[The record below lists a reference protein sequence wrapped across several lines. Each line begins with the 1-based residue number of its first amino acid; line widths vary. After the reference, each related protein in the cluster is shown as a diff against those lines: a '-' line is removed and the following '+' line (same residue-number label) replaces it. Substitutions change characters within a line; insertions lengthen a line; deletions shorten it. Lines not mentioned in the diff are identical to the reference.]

1 MQKFKKLSPHLIV
14 ILLFVGISFTYFSPL
29 LQGKLLNMADI
40 THYKGMSKEVTD
52 FREATS
58 EEALWTNSMFSGMPA
73 YQISVRTNGN
83 LMQYINKTISLGIP
97 RPANFLF
104 LYLLGFYLLLLS
116 LKVDYRI
123 SAVGAIAFAFSSYF
137 FIIIMAG
144 HMTKALAIAY
154 VPMVVAAVLYTYK
167 GRMFLGGVLTAL
179 AVALQVYANHLQI
192 TYYLVLLLLI
202 IGLVQFLK
210 DFKSNNLP
218 DFAKRTGVL
227 LLAALLASGTSL
239 TRLVTTMEYG
249 TESTRGKSE
258 LTDNLDNKT
267 SGLDKDYATS
277 WSYGVAETF
286 TLLIP
291 NFYGGASQGALTTD
305 SETYQAI
312 KRAPNAKQLI
322 KQLPLYWGTQPFTS
336 GPTYAGA
343 IVMFLFIFGLLFIK
357 SEMRAWILL
366 ATILSIMLAWG
377 KNFMLLTDLFLD
389 YFPGY
394 NKFRAVSMILV
405 IAEFTLPLL
414 GFVALN
420 KFLNSN
426 DDSSTNT
433 LRINNYFALLLWV
446 VFSLLLNPTF
456 TSLSI
461 GSIYSIIFFLIP
473 VVYLVY
479 SIIKKSSAVIS
490 IPSSFNKSVALK
502 YAFYLT
508 GGLTLIFAL
517 MPSLFFDF
525 VGGQDANLAK
535 SGWPIDALQSDRAG
549 LLSADAWRSFIF
561 IALTFGAMWMFLK
574 NKLSSKYVI
583 LIVGVLVLA
592 DMWTINK
599 RYLNDDNFARKSRV
613 EVPYQATQAD
623 QQILRDTDPNFRVF
637 NQSVSTFNDASTSY
651 FHKSIG
657 GYHGAK
663 LKRYQELIEN
673 HIAKGNMAVLNML
686 NTKYFITPKGQAQ
699 QNPAAM
705 GNAWFVNEINS
716 VANADAEI
724 AALNSFNPAN
734 TAIVDVRFSEYFIN
748 GLDNSGTSI
757 SLSEYKPNYLK
768 YNSSSTKEGIAI
780 FSEIYYD
787 KGWNAYVDNK
797 LTPHFR
803 ANYVLRGMQVP
814 AGNHTVEFKFEP
826 TSYHTGET
834 VAYASSIILLL
845 LLGFVSFK
853 GFLPKSKLK
862 NE

>member
-1 MQKFKKLSPHLIV
+1 MRKFKKISPHLIV
-14 ILLFVGISFTYFSPL
+14 ILLFVGISFTYFSPV

-40 THYKGMSKEVTD
+40 THHKGMSKEVTD
-52 FREATS
+52 FREATG

-73 YQISVRTNGN
+73 YQISTRSNGN
-83 LMQYINKTISLGIP
+83 LIQYVAKTISLGIP
-97 RPANFLF
+97 RPANLLF

-116 LKVDYRI
+116 LKVDYRL

-154 VPMVVAAVLYTYK
+154 LPMVVAAVLYTYR
-167 GRMFLGGVLTAL
+167 GRMLLGGVLTAVT
-179 AVALQVYANHLQI
+179 VALELYANHLQI
-192 TYYLVLLLLI
+192 TYYLVLMLI
-202 IGLVQFLK
+202 LIGLVQFIK
-210 DFKSNNLP
+210 DFKANNLM
-218 DFAKRTGVL
+218 DFSKRSGVL
-227 LLAALLASGTSL
+227 ILAALLASATAV
-239 TRLVTTMEYG
+239 TRLSTTMEYG

-258 LTDNLDNKT
+258 LTNNLDNKT

-277 WSYGVAETF
+277 WSYGIAETF

-291 NFYGGASQGALTTD
+291 NFYGGASQGKLTTD

-336 GPTYAGA
+336 GPTYAGS
-343 IVMFLFIFGLLFIK
+343 IVMFLFIFGLIFVK
-357 SEMRAWILL
+357 SEMRVWILL
-366 ATILSIMLAWG
+366 ATIMSIMLAWG
-377 KNFMLLTDLFLD
+377 KNFMPLTDLFLD

-405 IAEFTLPLL
+405 VAEFTLPLL

-420 KFLNSN
+420 KFLLEKDEDYETYSKVK
-426 DDSSTNT
+426 DVRAQKVSHVAVKSKK
-433 LRINNYFALLLWV
+433 LR
-446 VFSLLLNPTF
+446 SLNL
-456 TSLSI
+456 
-461 GSIYSIIFFLIP
+461 
-473 VVYLVY
+473 
-479 SIIKKSSAVIS
+479 
-490 IPSSFNKSVALK
+490 
-502 YAFYLT
+502 AFYIV
-508 GGLTLIFAL
+508 GGLSLIFAL

-535 SGWPIDALQSDRAG
+535 NGWPIDALQADRAG
-549 LLSADAWRSFIF
+549 LLSADAWRSFTF

-574 NKLSSKYVI
+574 NKISSKYVI

-592 DMWTINK
+592 DMWTVNK
-599 RYLNDDNFARKSRV
+599 RYLNDDNFARKSKV
-613 EVPYQATQAD
+613 QVPYKATAAD

-673 HIAKGNMAVLNML
+673 HISKGNMAVLNML

-699 QNPAAM
+699 QNPGAK
-705 GNAWFVNEINS
+705 GNAWFVNEINI

-724 AALNSFNPAN
+724 AALDGFKPSN
-734 TAIVDVRFSEYFIN
+734 TAIVDTIFSEQIID
-748 GLDNSGTSI
+748 GLDNIASSI
-757 SLSEYKPNYLK
+757 VLTEYKPNYLK
-768 YNSSSTKEGIAI
+768 YNSNSTNDGIAI

-787 KGWNAYVDNK
+787 KGWNAYVNGELK
-797 LTPHFR
+797 PHFR
-803 ANYVLRGMQVP
+803 ANYVLRGMKIP
-814 AGNHTVEFKFEP
+814 AGNHVVEFKFEP
-826 TSYHTGET
+826 AVYHVSEQI
-834 VAYASSIILLL
+834 ALASSVVLLL
-845 LLGFVSFK
+845 LLAFVSVK
-853 GFLPKSKLK
+853 ELKS
-862 NE
+862 

>member
-1 MQKFKKLSPHLIV
+1 MKRFKKLSPHLIV
-14 ILLFVGISFTYFSPL
+14 ILLFVGISFAYFSPVM
-29 LQGKLLNMADI
+29 QGKMLDMPDMK
-40 THYKGMSKEVTD
+40 HWKGMSKEVTD
-52 FREATS
+52 FRNETG
-58 EEALWTNSMFSGMPA
+58 EEALWTNAMFSGMPA
-73 YQISVRTNGN
+73 YQISTKSNNN
-83 LMQYINKTISLGIP
+83 LIQYVIKAISLGIP
-97 RPANFLF
+97 RPANLLF

-116 LKVDYRI
+116 LKVDYRL
-123 SAVGAIAFAFSSYF
+123 SVVGAIAFAFSSYF

-154 VPMVVAAVLYTYK
+154 LPMVVAAVLYTYRGK
-167 GRMFLGGVLTAL
+167 MILGGVLTAL
-179 AVALQVYANHLQI
+179 AVALELYANHLQI
-192 TYYLVLLLLI
+192 TYYLVLVLI
-202 IGLVQFLK
+202 LIGVVQFVKDLK
-210 DFKSNNLP
+210 ANNLTS
-218 DFAKRTGVL
+218 FAKRSGVL
-227 LLAALLASGTSL
+227 VLAALLASGTAV
-239 TRLVTTMEYG
+239 TRLSTTMEYG

-291 NFYGGASQGALTTD
+291 NFYGGASQGALTTK

-343 IVMFLFIFGLLFIK
+343 IVMFLFIFGLLFVK
-357 SEMRAWILL
+357 SEMRVWILL

-377 KNFMLLTDLFLD
+377 KNFMPLTDLFLD

-405 IAEFTLPLL
+405 IAEFTIPLL

-420 KFLNSN
+420 KFLTTE
-426 DDSSTNT
+426 SSENE
-433 LRINNYFALLLWV
+433 
-446 VFSLLLNPTF
+446 
-456 TSLSI
+456 
-461 GSIYSIIFFLIP
+461 
-473 VVYLVY
+473 
-479 SIIKKSSAVIS
+479 KKK
-490 IPSSFNKSVALK
+490 PLQL
-502 YAFYLT
+502 AFYIM
-508 GGLTLIFAL
+508 GGITLVFAL
-517 MPSLFFDF
+517 MPSLFLDF

-535 SGWPIDALQSDRAG
+535 NGWPIDALQADRAG

-583 LIVGVLVLA
+583 LIVGLLVLA

-599 RYLNDDNFARKSRV
+599 RYLNDDNFARKSKV
-613 EVPYQATQAD
+613 EIPYHPTQAD
-623 QQILRDTDPNFRVF
+623 QQILRDKDPNFRVF

-705 GNAWFVNEINS
+705 GNAWFVNKVNT

-724 AALNSFNPAN
+724 AALNGFNPAN
-734 TAIVDVRFSEYFIN
+734 TAIVDVRFSEQMMD
-748 GLDNSGTSI
+748 GLDNTNASI
-757 SLSEYKPNYLK
+757 SLTEYKPNYLK
-768 YNSSSTKEGIAI
+768 YSSSSVKQSIAI

-787 KGWNAYVDNK
+787 KGWNAYVDGELK
-797 LTPHFR
+797 PHFR

-814 AGNHTVEFKFEP
+814 AGNHIVEFKFEP
-826 TSYHTGET
+826 AVYHVSERI
-834 VAYASSIILLL
+834 ALASSIVLLL
-845 LLGFVSFK
+845 LLAFVSIK
-853 GFLPKSKLK
+853 ELK
-862 NE
+862 A

>member
-1 MQKFKKLSPHLIV
+1 MRKFKKISPHLIV
-14 ILLFVGISFTYFSPL
+14 ILLFVGISFTYFSPV

-40 THYKGMSKEVTD
+40 THHKGMSKEVTD
-52 FREATS
+52 FREATG

-73 YQISVRTNGN
+73 YQISTRSNGN
-83 LMQYINKTISLGIP
+83 LIQYVAKTISLGIP
-97 RPANFLF
+97 RPANLLF

-116 LKVDYRI
+116 LKVDYRL

-154 VPMVVAAVLYTYK
+154 LPMVVAAVLYTYR
-167 GRMFLGGVLTAL
+167 GRMLLGGVLTAVT
-179 AVALQVYANHLQI
+179 VALELYANHLQI
-192 TYYLVLLLLI
+192 TYYLVLMLI
-202 IGLVQFLK
+202 LIGLVQFIK
-210 DFKSNNLP
+210 DFKANNLM
-218 DFAKRTGVL
+218 DFSKRSGVL
-227 LLAALLASGTSL
+227 ILAALLASATAV
-239 TRLVTTMEYG
+239 TRLSTTMEYG

-258 LTDNLDNKT
+258 LTNNLDNKT

-277 WSYGVAETF
+277 WSYGIAETF

-291 NFYGGASQGALTTD
+291 NFYGGASQGKLTTD

-336 GPTYAGA
+336 GPTYAGS
-343 IVMFLFIFGLLFIK
+343 IVMFLFIFGLIFVK
-357 SEMRAWILL
+357 SEMRVWILL
-366 ATILSIMLAWG
+366 ATIMSIMLAWG
-377 KNFMLLTDLFLD
+377 KNFMPLTDLFLD

-405 IAEFTLPLL
+405 VAEFTLPLL

-420 KFLNSN
+420 KFLLEKDEDYETYSKVK
-426 DDSSTNT
+426 DVRAQKVSHVSVKSKK
-433 LRINNYFALLLWV
+433 LR
-446 VFSLLLNPTF
+446 SLNL
-456 TSLSI
+456 
-461 GSIYSIIFFLIP
+461 
-473 VVYLVY
+473 
-479 SIIKKSSAVIS
+479 
-490 IPSSFNKSVALK
+490 
-502 YAFYLT
+502 AFYIV
-508 GGLTLIFAL
+508 GGLSLIFAL

-535 SGWPIDALQSDRAG
+535 NGWPIDALQADRAG
-549 LLSADAWRSFIF
+549 LLSADAWRSFTF

-574 NKLSSKYVI
+574 NKISSKYVI

-592 DMWTINK
+592 DMWTVNK
-599 RYLNDDNFARKSRV
+599 RYLNDDNFARKSKV
-613 EVPYQATQAD
+613 QVPYKATAAD

-673 HIAKGNMAVLNML
+673 HISKGNMAVLNML

-699 QNPAAM
+699 QNPGAK
-705 GNAWFVNEINS
+705 GNAWFVNEINI

-724 AALNSFNPAN
+724 AALDGFKPSN
-734 TAIVDVRFSEYFIN
+734 TAIVDTIFSEQIID
-748 GLDNSGTSI
+748 GLDNIASSI
-757 SLSEYKPNYLK
+757 VLTEYKPNYLK
-768 YNSSSTKEGIAI
+768 YNSNSTNDGIAI

-787 KGWNAYVDNK
+787 KGWNAYVNGELK
-797 LTPHFR
+797 PHFR
-803 ANYVLRGMQVP
+803 ANYVLRGMKIP
-814 AGNHTVEFKFEP
+814 AGNHVVEFKFEP
-826 TSYHTGET
+826 AVYHVSEQI
-834 VAYASSIILLL
+834 ALASSVVLLL
-845 LLGFVSFK
+845 LLAFVSVK
-853 GFLPKSKLK
+853 ELKS
-862 NE
+862 